1 MTEVILDTDIL
12 SFFLKGNSKVF
23 LKFQKYLETY
33 NYINI
38 SIITYYEIL
47 SGLNFNGAV
56 KQLEVFDNF
65 CLQNKVLNLTTES
78 IKASSAKYAEQRK
91 AGKTIDDIDLLIA
104 GIAISNNFTLI
115 TNNTR
120 HFERIKGLRIENWNS

>member
-33 NYINI
+33 DNINI
-38 SIITYYEIL
+38 TIITYYEVL
-47 SGLNFNGAV
+47 SGLTYNGAA

-65 CLQNKVLNLTTES
+65 CLENKVLNLTTES
-78 IKASSAKYAEQRK
+78 IKASSAIYSEQRK
-91 AGKTIDDIDLLIA
+91 AGKTIDDIDILIA
-104 GIAISNNFTLI
+104 GITVSNNFTLI
-115 TNNTR
+115 TNNTK
-120 HFERIKGLRIENWNS
+120 HFEKIKGLRIENWNI